1 MSALSGTA
9 VAPAARG
16 VLRPHRTALIL
27 WLTALAVATAYLI
40 RMHAL
45 SDEARAGVSACAVP
59 AQDGLPL
66 CSAVQAITADAM
78 YRDGIALVSGC
89 LAVVMF
95 PVSLW
100 AGAVIGRELE
110 NRTALLAWTQG
121 VTPTRWLA
129 AKLAVPAAL
138 LTAGTG
144 SIVVL
149 NIWARTDGDPNL
161 VGDWY
166 YPDVFIATGPAAVAY
181 ALAGLALGALAGLLT
196 GRALAGAG
204 VAFVACL
211 VLYNVVDL
219 FREDLWPTLTRRG
232 AFEPPR
238 SYYQVDWSANE
249 TVLRYHPRSH
259 FWPLQY
265 AETGLLLAIGA
276 AATTAAFVLLR
287 RRTA

>member
-1 MSALSGTA
+1 MSALSVPTA
-9 VAPAARG
+9 APAVRG
-16 VLRPHRTALIL
+16 VLRPHRAALLLWSTALVAAAVYLL
-27 WLTALAVATAYLI
+27 WLHSLA
-40 RMHAL
+40 
-45 SDEARAGVSACAVP
+45 DEARNGVSACAVP
-59 AQDGLPL
+59 QQSGLPL
-66 CSAVQAITADAM
+66 CSAVEAITADAT
-78 YRDGIALVSGC
+78 YRDGIALVTGA
-89 LAVVMF
+89 LALVMF
-95 PVSLW
+95 PVAGW

-129 AKLAVPAAL
+129 AKLTVPAVL
-138 LTAGTG
+138 LAAGTG
-144 SIVVL
+144 AIAVL
-149 NIWARTDGDPNL
+149 NIWAHDDGNPNL

-166 YPDVFIATGPAAVAY
+166 YPDVFIATGPAVVAY

-204 VAFVACL
+204 VAFAACL
-211 VLYNVVDL
+211 VLYNLVDL
-219 FREDLWPTLTRRG
+219 FREDLWPTLTHVG

-238 SYYQVDWSANE
+238 SYYQVDWAANE

-265 AETGLLLAIGA
+265 VETGLLLAIAA
-276 AATTAAFVLLR
+276 AATAAAFVLLR

>member
-1 MSALSGTA
+1 MSALSVPTA
-9 VAPAARG
+9 APAVRG
-16 VLRPHRTALIL
+16 VLRPHRAALVL
-27 WLTALAVATAYLI
+27 WLTALAAAAVHLVWLHSLA
-40 RMHAL
+40 
-45 SDEARAGVSACAVP
+45 DEARAGVGACAVP
-59 AQDGLPL
+59 QQSGLPL
-66 CSAVQAITADAM
+66 CSAVEAISADAT
-78 YRDGIALVSGC
+78 YRDGIALVTGA
-89 LAVVMF
+89 LALVMF
-95 PVSLW
+95 PAAGW

-121 VTPTRWLA
+121 VSPARWLA
-129 AKLAVPAAL
+129 AKLTVPAVL
-138 LTAGTG
+138 LAAGTG
-144 SIVVL
+144 AIAVL
-149 NIWARTDGDPNL
+149 NRWARGDGDPNL

-204 VAFVACL
+204 VAFAACL
-211 VLYNVVDL
+211 VLYNLVDL

-265 AETGLLLAIGA
+265 VETGLLLAIAA
-276 AATTAAFVLLR
+276 AATTTAFVLLR

>member
-1 MSALSGTA
+1 MSALSVPTA
-9 VAPAARG
+9 APAVRG
-16 VLRPHRTALIL
+16 VLRPHRAALLL
-27 WLTALAVATAYLI
+27 WLTALAAAAVHLVWLHSLA
-40 RMHAL
+40 
-45 SDEARAGVSACAVP
+45 DEARKGVSGCAVP
-59 AQDGLPL
+59 QQSGLPL
-66 CSAVQAITADAM
+66 CSAVEAITADAT
-78 YRDGIALVSGC
+78 YRDGIALVTGA
-89 LAVVMF
+89 LALVMF
-95 PVSLW
+95 PAAGW

-129 AKLAVPAAL
+129 AKLTVPAVL
-138 LTAGTG
+138 LAAGTG
-144 SIVVL
+144 AIAVL
-149 NIWARTDGDPNL
+149 NIWARDDGDPNL
-161 VGDWY
+161 VGDWHF
-166 YPDVFIATGPAAVAY
+166 PDVFIATGPAAVAY

-204 VAFVACL
+204 VAFAACL

-219 FREDLWPTLTRRG
+219 FRGDLWPTLTRTG

-265 AETGLLLAIGA
+265 VETGLLLTIAA
-276 AATTAAFVLLR
+276 AATTAAFLLLR
-287 RRTA
+287 RRTG